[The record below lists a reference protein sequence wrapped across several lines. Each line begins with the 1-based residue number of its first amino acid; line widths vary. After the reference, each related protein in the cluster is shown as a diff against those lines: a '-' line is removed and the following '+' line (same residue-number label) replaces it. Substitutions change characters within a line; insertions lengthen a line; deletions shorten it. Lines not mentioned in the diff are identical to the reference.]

1 MTVLRTLLFAHA
13 FITFAAG
20 VVLVVVPGAIPATIG
35 VTVTS
40 GAFVLCY
47 FLAGAEFSL
56 AFLSYLG
63 ARSNNVEAIRS
74 IVQGIIVL
82 HASTAALEMYAISR
96 GISPALWANVALR
109 IIVVAIFSLYGFK
122 ERSPGR

>member
-13 FITFAAG
+13 FVTLAAG
-20 VVLVVVPGAIPATIG
+20 VVLVVAPGAIPATIG

-47 FLAGAEFSL
+47 FLAGAEFSI

-63 ARSNNVEAIRS
+63 ARANSAETIRA

-82 HASTAALEMYAISR
+82 HASTAALEIYAIAR
-96 GISPALWANVALR
+96 GISPALWANVVVR
-109 IIVVAIFSLYGFK
+109 IIVIAIFSYYGFK
-122 ERSPGR
+122 EPRRGR